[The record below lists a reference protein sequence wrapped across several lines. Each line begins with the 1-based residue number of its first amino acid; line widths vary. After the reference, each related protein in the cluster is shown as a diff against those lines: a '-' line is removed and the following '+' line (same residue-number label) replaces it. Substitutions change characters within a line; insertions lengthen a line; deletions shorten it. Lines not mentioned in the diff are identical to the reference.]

1 MSHIH
6 FQSVRLAMRGIRT
19 NRLRSI
25 LTMLGVIIGVSSVVT
40 LISVGNGVKSYISG
54 KIEGMGSNLII
65 VTIRTKDASTA
76 LTLKESMDLANRDGI
91 GKVAPS
97 VTGEVNLKANGKKY
111 ATLYE
116 GTTEDFEMV
125 RNHPIKIGRSISAFD
140 IAYGQKVV
148 VLGKTVSDALSNG
161 VNLLNQQVKINGYD
175 FKVIG
180 ILAEKGQNMMVNPD
194 DKIILPI
201 TTAFRVMGNKTIRTL
216 YVQAKDSSSI
226 TTTIQALNRSLSKKF
241 RDEESYNVINQQ
253 DLLSTFGTIS
263 RTLTLF
269 LSAIA
274 SISLLVGGIGIMN
287 IMLVSV
293 TERTR
298 EIGIRKAI
306 GAKRGN
312 ILSQFLVEAMV
323 LSGLG
328 GLTGIALGAFSAVAI
343 SRMIQITPIFSI
355 PMIAFS
361 LLFSLAVG
369 VIFGLYPAY
378 RASLLSPIE
387 ALRFE

>member
-1 MSHIH
+1 MIPIH
-6 FQSVRLAMRGIRT
+6 LQSFRLAMRGIRT
-19 NRLRSI
+19 NRMRSI
-25 LTMLGVIIGVSSVVT
+25 LTMLGVIIGVASVVT
-40 LISVGNGVKSYISG
+40 LVSVGNGVKDYISG

-65 VTIRTKDASTA
+65 VNLRSKPGELA
-76 LTLKESMDLANRDGI
+76 LTLSEALDLANRNGI
-91 GKVAPS
+91 DRVAPAVS
-97 VTGEVNLKANGKKY
+97 GEVTVKLGSKKY
-111 ATLYE
+111 NTLYE
-116 GTTEDFEMV
+116 GTTEDYAIV
-125 RNHPIKIGRSISAFD
+125 RNHPIQEGRFISAFD

-148 VLGKTVSDALSNG
+148 VLGQAVCNELSSEQ
-161 VNLLNQQVKINGYD
+161 NLLNQKVRINGYD

-180 ILAEKGQNMMVNPD
+180 ILSEKGQNVMVNPD
-194 DKIILPI
+194 DKILLPI
-201 TTAFRVMGNKTIRTL
+201 TTAGRVMGNKLIRNL
-216 YVQAKDSSSI
+216 YVQAKNPDTV
-226 TTTIQALNRSLSKKF
+226 TTTIQALNRTLSKKLH
-241 RDEESYNVINQQ
+241 DENAFSVINQQ
-253 DLLSTFGTIS
+253 DILSTFSTVS

-306 GAKRGN
+306 GAKRKT

-328 GLTGIALGAFSAVAI
+328 GLIGMAIGVGATVII
-343 SRMIQITPIFSI
+343 SRFIQITPYFSLSV
-355 PMIAFS
+355 MLLS

-369 VIFGLYPAY
+369 VIFGMYPAY
-378 RASLLSPIE
+378 RASYLNPIE